1 MGKLQLSNDVVI
13 KANPGFRVITLKL
26 TCPVLREHYL
36 FQASHP
42 ACEVWFHGE

>member
-1 MGKLQLSNDVVI
+1 MGKLQLSNDAVI

-42 ACEVWFHGE
+42 VCEVCFHGE

>member
-36 FQASHP
+36 FQAKIKPQYS
-42 ACEVWFHGE
+42 GIQ